1 MRPSKNPNGSGGL
14 VPTEDLLVSNEQG
27 QICYY
32 VVEWPHTWEVGRDS
46 WGGTATLVATIA
58 VHTQQICGLVWAPS
72 GREFV
77 SGSNDNMACYF
88 EIEKMLKT
96 RKRSSSTSSNETVR
110 RGRRSE
116 VRSRS
121 PEIAGNSSESRFSW
135 LPKSLESFLYG
146 TPASE
151 AMAGPDVRGNGG
163 HLVQGQADEQA
174 TFIRGSEKHCW
185 RHGAAVKAIAFCP
198 WQETLIATGGG
209 SSDKCIHFW
218 HTGTGTAL
226 ATIAVSAQV
235 TSLIWST
242 TRPEIVATFGY
253 ATPDHPYRIA
263 VFSWPSCEQ
272 IGAVALDNGAR
283 VLYAI
288 PYPGAPADA
297 KKGSRSVKEGSI
309 VMATSD
315 ENVKFHDVWQD
326 RKNAP
331 MGGVGVLSGS
341 DILEGLDGIFKEGAV
356 IR

>member
-1 MRPSKNPNGSGGL
+1 
-14 VPTEDLLVSNEQG
+14 
-27 QICYY
+27 
-32 VVEWPHTWEVGRDS
+32 
-46 WGGTATLVATIA
+46 
-58 VHTQQICGLVWAPS
+58 
-72 GREFV
+72 
-77 SGSNDNMACYF
+77 MACYF
-88 EIEKMLKT
+88 EIEKMLRT
-96 RKRSSSTSSNETVR
+96 RKRISSTSSNETVR

-116 VRSRS
+116 VHSRS
-121 PEIAGNSSESRFSW
+121 SEIAGNSSASRFSW

-146 TPASE
+146 TSASE
-151 AMAGPDVRGNGG
+151 AMAEPD
-163 HLVQGQADEQA
+163 
-174 TFIRGSEKHCW
+174 

-218 HTGTGTAL
+218 HTGTGTPL

-263 VFSWPSCEQ
+263 VFNWPSCEQ

-283 VLYAI
+283 VLHAI

-297 KKGSRSVKEGSI
+297 KKGSRSVQEGSI

-315 ENVKFHDVWQD
+315 ENVKFHDVWKD
-326 RKNAP
+326 GKNAP

-341 DILEGLDGIFKEGAV
+341 DILEGLDGIFKEGGV